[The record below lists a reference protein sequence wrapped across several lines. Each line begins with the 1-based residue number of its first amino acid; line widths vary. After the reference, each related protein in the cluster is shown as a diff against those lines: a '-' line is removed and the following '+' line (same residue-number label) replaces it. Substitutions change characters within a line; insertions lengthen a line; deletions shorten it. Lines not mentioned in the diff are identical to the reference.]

1 MVQANNNFNDSH
13 RLYTSKG
20 IEGALPL
27 HFFLERYQEAYKT
40 EIQDFI
46 KGLSNR
52 IKMPVD
58 GNDGLQSLKIG
69 LAAIKSLKENRPV
82 KISEII

>member
-1 MVQANNNFNDSH
+1 M
-13 RLYTSKG
+13 
-20 IEGALPL
+20 
-27 HFFLERYQEAYKT
+27 
-40 EIQDFI
+40 QDFI
-46 KGLSNR
+46 KGLSNG

-82 KISEII
+82 KISEIV